1 MLEGD
6 PGSWEAIQDTLPRPE
21 EVGTPR
27 VQEDDSSEPSP
38 GEGILERKDLQGRR
52 AWHFLGA
59 GSSMCSFIIRVT
71 GGERG
76 RSLMSQENRG
86 GQITWSLVCHAKEFR
101 LGLQAKIIQ

>member
-6 PGSWEAIQDTLPRPE
+6 SGSWEAIQDTLPRPE

-59 GSSMCSFIIRVT
+59 RSSMCSFTLRVT

-76 RSLMSQENRG
+76 RSLMSQEKRG
-86 GQITWSLVCHAKEFR
+86 GRITWSLVCHAKEFR